1 MDKVNMGMEGR
12 EEEEEADN
20 NNIGPTTTNEAETA
34 TDNISIASSTVTTD
48 VSNARPNTAAAAPTV
63 EEEKKVEQLSSSP
76 LTHDAPALVTDD
88 DDSTAGESTN
98 IIEARPV
105 MSAAPSV
112 EEEKKVERSSSPPLA
127 TDNDDFFD
135 KKFEAVPLSPASK
148 LLQQRQQ
155 SQPKEGDKNNANSGG
170 STIADSPTDNAAA
183 GGNRA
188 TANNTTHTTLHPEQL
203 PATVATK
210 EPPKP
215 ASSNL
220 PQSPLAKK
228 SKAYDEKQ
236 GHSLNKAGHSSA
248 PVVARR
254 TMPKREATSHNN
266 PPMESPLR
274 QQQLQKQQEAKRLLQ
289 QVQRLQKEAE
299 MLEKLERVQKES
311 AELKR
316 SLNMPLES
324 YGSSSLVDG
333 GAAAFDRSDY
343 NATERNDSLFTSQ
356 TMQNRS
362 SHLSLDSSD
371 YSTEQS
377 PSASSSVARPG
388 MRYKISNMMKRR
400 SPPNSSDPDVESQS
414 KNKEEI
420 SPRVVASRPAAAGR
434 HDFSGRVLLRNIYA
448 AVFTNP
454 DDETLRREGTDNV
467 VITVTLLKEAM
478 LGIFLAFLALCL
490 FMFLFMFLDHYFFLH
505 LSSARYI
512 RKATFALMND
522 QETLVNL
529 EKNAGLKFVDM
540 EGYNS
545 MMDEI
550 KGADERAKN
559 IEVMVERRSDEL
571 AELEKERDRYAEE
584 LPKIFASTD
593 MDKFCGT
600 CIWSQSQKIT
610 CIQRVEALEATY
622 KTPKYVAM
630 ESAMK
635 KEACKKSSKD
645 FEEEKRQ
652 KKEEVKIMAFWEE
665 NQEDYCE
672 ECEWEVNQSCGVRVQ
687 YLNERYDVPLNRAKA
702 TAMMEAKTCTHSFQA
717 AEEAR
722 LKKFCGECEW
732 GQKLTCQQR
741 VEYLVYTYKN
751 VERVAKFSAMKRPA
765 CTI

>member
-1 MDKVNMGMEGR
+1 M
-12 EEEEEADN
+12 
-20 NNIGPTTTNEAETA
+20 
-34 TDNISIASSTVTTD
+34 
-48 VSNARPNTAAAAPTV
+48 ARPVITAAAPTV
-63 EEEKKVEQLSSSP
+63 EEEKKVEQPSSSP
-76 LTHDAPALVTDD
+76 LAHDAPALATDND
-88 DDSTAGESTN
+88 DFTAGESTN
-98 IIEARPV
+98 VTEARPV
-105 MSAAPSV
+105 MAAAPSV

-155 SQPKEGDKNNANSGG
+155 SQSKEGDKNNANSGG
-170 STIADSPTDNAAA
+170 STIADSPTENAAA

-188 TANNTTHTTLHPEQL
+188 TDSDTTHTTLHPEQL
-203 PATVATK
+203 PVVMAMK

-215 ASSNL
+215 KSSNL
-220 PQSPLAKK
+220 PQSPLARK
-228 SKAYDEKQ
+228 SRAYDEKQ
-236 GHSLNKAGHSSA
+236 GHSLNNARHSSP

-254 TMPKREATSHNN
+254 TAPKKEATSHNN

-274 QQQLQKQQEAKRLLQ
+274 QQQHQKQQEAKRLLQ

-333 GAAAFDRSDY
+333 GAAAFDRSEY
-343 NATERNDSLFTSQ
+343 NATERNDSPLASQ

-362 SHLSLDSSD
+362 NHLSLDSSD
-371 YSTEQS
+371 YSDYSSEQS
-377 PSASSSVARPG
+377 PSVSPSVARPG
-388 MRYKISNMMKRR
+388 MRHKISNMMKRR
-400 SPPNSSDPDVESQS
+400 SPPNSLDPDVESQS
-414 KNKEEI
+414 KNKKEI
-420 SPRVVASRPAAAGR
+420 SPRTVASRPAAGR
-434 HDFSGRVLLRNIYA
+434 HDFSGRVLLRNICA

-454 DDETLRREGTDNV
+454 DDETLRREGTDSV

-490 FMFLFMFLDHYFFLH
+490 FMFLDHYFLMH

-522 QETLVNL
+522 QETLMNL

-550 KGADERAKN
+550 KGAEERARK

-571 AELEKERDRYAEE
+571 AGLEKERDRYSEE
-584 LPKIFASTD
+584 LPKIWASTD

-622 KTPKYVAM
+622 KTPRYVAM

-645 FEEEKRQ
+645 VEEERRQ
-652 KKEEVKIMAFWEE
+652 KKEEIKLMAFWEE

-672 ECEWEVNQSCGVRVQ
+672 ECEWEPNQSCGVRVQ
-687 YLNERYDVPLNRAKA
+687 YLNERYNVPLDRAKA
-702 TAMMEAKTCTHSFQA
+702 TAMMEAKTCTNSFQV
-717 AEEAR
+717 AEEER